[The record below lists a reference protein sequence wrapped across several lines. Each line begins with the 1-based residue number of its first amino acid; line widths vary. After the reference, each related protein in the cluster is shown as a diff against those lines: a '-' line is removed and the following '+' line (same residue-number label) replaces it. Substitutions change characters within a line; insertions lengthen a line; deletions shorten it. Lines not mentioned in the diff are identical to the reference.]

1 MAPTRVAV
9 TANGAPNRPM
19 RSMQLQLNPAEL
31 GTVNIRLHSVD
42 GQLHVAIRAESDKTA
57 EMLSRDSEAIRSA
70 LRAAGAS
77 PPSIVTVSVNRNDQT
92 PQQFT
97 GQNRDTSGQFAG
109 QDNRG
114 NTSNESRNPNRE
126 GPVGQSP
133 ATRLAAAMP
142 ILAMLTAMIGFSS
155 DAESAASL
163 RKQKASANAT

>member
-1 MAPTRVAV
+1 
-9 TANGAPNRPM
+9 
-19 RSMQLQLNPAEL
+19 MQLQLNPAEL

-57 EMLSRDSEAIRSA
+57 EMLSRDSDAIRSA
-70 LRAAGAS
+70 LRAAGVS
-77 PPSIVTVSVNRNDQT
+77 SSDITVSVNRNDQT

-126 GPVGQSP
+126 APSGNSRSP
-133 ATRLAAAMP
+133 LGSGNADSGDADGHDRLF
-142 ILAMLTAMIGFSS
+142 I
-155 DAESAASL
+155 
-163 RKQKASANAT
+163 